1 MTPTRLTPIS
11 PVDHCQVRGHR
22 QPVKSPPMTN
32 ALTRTETLAGRA
44 RRQAVWLLPLLAV
57 IVTWVC
63 MSRPIDPFRPISG
76 EYIDLEVYRLGV
88 EQWRSGGDLYGHL
101 PETAADISLPFI
113 YPPFAALALGIYA
126 LLPWAASMIT
136 YLVVSIGA
144 LAMTLYLVGRLV
156 WPRQDQRRLALV
168 VTATATPLSLLL
180 EPIWSTLD
188 FGQVNLILMGLVAAD
203 CLTRNPR
210 WPRGV
215 LLGIAAAIKLTPA
228 AFVLFFLIRKD
239 YKAAATAA
247 ISGTIA
253 TVIGFAVMPDESVR
267 YWFGGFGNVGGLS
280 GSEFQTNQSIQAVLA
295 RFEVTGIAATALWLL
310 AAVALVAVAVAAIR
324 RPGTP
329 LMIALAVNAVV
340 ALLVSPISW
349 SHHWVWVA
357 PAVLAMAGYATTRPW
372 TEVRGWYAA
381 AAATVVVFV
390 LAEHND
396 LPGNDGR
403 ELTWTA
409 WQKVIG
415 NGYVWFSLLLVVL
428 YATAGRR
435 RRALP
440 RPAPTGSAESLVSVR
455 DR

>member
-1 MTPTRLTPIS
+1 
-11 PVDHCQVRGHR
+11 
-22 QPVKSPPMTN
+22 MTN

-44 RRQAVWLLPLLAV
+44 RRQVVWLLPLLAV
-57 IVTWVC
+57 VVTWVC
-63 MSRPIDPFRPISG
+63 MSRPIDPFRAISG

-88 EQWRSGGDLYGHL
+88 EEWRAGGDLYGHL

-113 YPPFAALALGIYA
+113 YPPFAALALGLYA
-126 LLPWAASMIT
+126 LLPWAASVVA

-144 LAMTLYLVGRLV
+144 LAMTLFLVARQV
-156 WPRQDQRRLALV
+156 WPRQDQRKLALV
-168 VTATATPLSLLL
+168 VTATATPLALLL
-180 EPIWSTLD
+180 EPVWSTLD

-210 WPRGV
+210 WPRGM

-228 AFVLFFLIRKD
+228 AFVLYFLIRKD
-239 YKAAATAA
+239 YKAAITAA
-247 ISGTIA
+247 ISGAIA
-253 TVIGFAVMPDESVR
+253 TAIGFAVMPDESVR

-295 RFEVTGIAATALWLL
+295 RFEVTGTLATALWLL

-324 RPGTP
+324 RTGTP
-329 LMIALAVNAVV
+329 PMIALAVNAVV

-357 PAVLAMAGYATTRPW
+357 PALLAMIGYATTRPW
-372 TEVRGWYAA
+372 SQARGWYAA
-381 AAATVVVFV
+381 AVATAVVFV
-390 LAEHND
+390 LAKHSD

-403 ELTWTA
+403 ELGWSA
-409 WQKVIG
+409 WDKVIG

-428 YATAGRR
+428 YATASRR
-435 RRALP
+435 QRTP
-440 RPAPTGSAESLVSVR
+440 GPAVPADATESLVSVR
-455 DR
+455 ER

>member
-1 MTPTRLTPIS
+1 
-11 PVDHCQVRGHR
+11 
-22 QPVKSPPMTN
+22 MTN

-44 RRQAVWLLPLLAV
+44 RQQAVWLLPLLAV

-63 MSRPIDPFRPISG
+63 MSHPIDPFRAISG

-88 EQWRSGGDLYGHL
+88 EEWRSGGDLYGHL

-126 LLPWAASMIT
+126 LLPWTASVIT

-144 LAMTLYLVGRLV
+144 LAMTLYLVARQI
-156 WPRQDQRRLALV
+156 WPRQDRRRLALL

-180 EPIWSTLD
+180 EPVWSTLD

-247 ISGTIA
+247 ISGAIA
-253 TVIGFAVMPDESVR
+253 TAIGFAVMPDESVR

-295 RFEVTGIAATALWLL
+295 RFAVTGTAATALWLL

-324 RPGTP
+324 RTGTP
-329 LMIALAVNAVV
+329 PMIALAVNAVV

-357 PAVLAMAGYATTRPW
+357 PALLAMIGYATTRPW
-372 TEVRGWYAA
+372 SEVRGWYAA
-381 AAATVVVFV
+381 AAATAVVFV

-403 ELTWTA
+403 ELDWSV
-409 WQKVIG
+409 WDKVIG

-428 YATAGRR
+428 YATVSRR
-435 RRALP
+435 QHP
-440 RPAPTGSAESLVSVR
+440 VDRPAPTGSAESLVSVR
-455 DR
+455 ES

>member
-1 MTPTRLTPIS
+1 
-11 PVDHCQVRGHR
+11 
-22 QPVKSPPMTN
+22 MTN

-57 IVTWVC
+57 VVTWVC
-63 MSRPIDPFRPISG
+63 MSRPIDPFRGISG

-88 EQWRSGGDLYGHL
+88 EEWRAGGDLYGHL

-113 YPPFAALALGIYA
+113 YPPFAALALGLYA
-126 LLPWAASMIT
+126 LLPWAASVIA

-144 LAMTLYLVGRLV
+144 LAMTLFLVARQV

-168 VTATATPLSLLL
+168 VTATATPLALLL
-180 EPIWSTLD
+180 EPVWSTLD

-203 CLTRNPR
+203 CLSRNPR

-247 ISGTIA
+247 ISGAIA
-253 TVIGFAVMPDESVR
+253 TAIGFAVMPDESVR

-295 RFEVTGIAATALWLL
+295 RFEVTGTPATALWLL

-324 RPGTP
+324 RTGTP
-329 LMIALAVNAVV
+329 PMIALAVNAVV

-357 PAVLAMAGYATTRPW
+357 PALLAIIGYATTRPW
-372 TEVRGWYAA
+372 SQARGWYAA
-381 AAATVVVFV
+381 AVTTAVVFV
-390 LAEHND
+390 LAKHSD

-403 ELTWTA
+403 ELDWSA
-409 WQKVIG
+409 WDKVIG

-428 YATAGRR
+428 YATASRR
-435 RRALP
+435 QRTP
-440 RPAPTGSAESLVSVR
+440 RPAVPSGTTESLVSVR
-455 DR
+455 ER

>member
-1 MTPTRLTPIS
+1 
-11 PVDHCQVRGHR
+11 
-22 QPVKSPPMTN
+22 MTN

-44 RRQAVWLLPLLAV
+44 RQQTVWLLPLLAV

-63 MSRPIDPFRPISG
+63 MSHPIDPFRAISG

-88 EQWRSGGDLYGHL
+88 EEWRSGGDLYGHL

-126 LLPWAASMIT
+126 LLPWTASVIT

-144 LAMTLYLVGRLV
+144 LAMTLYLVARQI
-156 WPRQDQRRLALV
+156 WPRQDRRRLALL

-180 EPIWSTLD
+180 EPVWSTLD

-247 ISGTIA
+247 ISGAIA
-253 TVIGFAVMPDESVR
+253 TAIGFAVMPDESVR

-295 RFEVTGIAATALWLL
+295 RFEVTGTPATALWLL

-324 RPGTP
+324 RTGTP
-329 LMIALAVNAVV
+329 PMIALAVNAVV

-357 PAVLAMAGYATTRPW
+357 PALLAMIGYATTRPW
-372 TEVRGWYAA
+372 SEVRGWYAA
-381 AAATVVVFV
+381 AMATAVVFV

-403 ELTWTA
+403 ELDWSA
-409 WQKVIG
+409 WDKVIG

-428 YATAGRR
+428 YAIASRR
-435 RRALP
+435 QHSVT

-455 DR
+455 ES

>member
-1 MTPTRLTPIS
+1 
-11 PVDHCQVRGHR
+11 
-22 QPVKSPPMTN
+22 MTN

-44 RRQAVWLLPLLAV
+44 RRQVVWLLPLLAV
-57 IVTWVC
+57 VVTWVC
-63 MSRPIDPFRPISG
+63 MSRPIDPFRAISG

-88 EQWRSGGDLYGHL
+88 EEWRAGGDLYGHL

-113 YPPFAALALGIYA
+113 YPPFAALALGLYA
-126 LLPWAASMIT
+126 LLPWAASVVA

-144 LAMTLYLVGRLV
+144 LAMTLFLVARQV
-156 WPRQDQRRLALV
+156 WPRQDQRKLALV
-168 VTATATPLSLLL
+168 VTATATPLALLL
-180 EPIWSTLD
+180 EPVWSTLD

-210 WPRGV
+210 WPRGM

-228 AFVLFFLIRKD
+228 AFVLYFLIRKD
-239 YKAAATAA
+239 YKAAITAA
-247 ISGTIA
+247 ISGAIA
-253 TVIGFAVMPDESVR
+253 TAIGFAVMPDESVR

-295 RFEVTGIAATALWLL
+295 RFEVTGTLATALWLL

-324 RPGTP
+324 RTGTP
-329 LMIALAVNAVV
+329 PMIALAVNAVV

-357 PAVLAMAGYATTRPW
+357 PALLAMIGYATTRPW
-372 TEVRGWYAA
+372 SQARGWYAA
-381 AAATVVVFV
+381 AVATAVVFV
-390 LAEHND
+390 LAKHSD

-403 ELTWTA
+403 ELGWSA
-409 WQKVIG
+409 WDKVIG

-428 YATAGRR
+428 YATASRR
-435 RRALP
+435 QRTP
-440 RPAPTGSAESLVSVR
+440 GPAVPAAATESLVSVR
-455 DR
+455 ER

>member
-1 MTPTRLTPIS
+1 
-11 PVDHCQVRGHR
+11 
-22 QPVKSPPMTN
+22 MTN
-32 ALTRTETLAGRA
+32 APTRTETLAGRA
-44 RRQAVWLLPLLAV
+44 RQQAIWLLPLLAV
-57 IVTWVC
+57 LVTWVL
-63 MSRPIDPFRPISG
+63 MSRPFDPFHAISG

-88 EQWRSGGDLYGHL
+88 EEWRSGGDLYGEL
-101 PETAADISLPFI
+101 PETGADISLPFI

-126 LLPWAASMIT
+126 LLPWATAVVA
-136 YLVVSIGA
+136 YLVVSVGA
-144 LAMTLYLVGRLV
+144 LAVTLYLVARQL
-156 WPRQDQRRLALV
+156 WPGQDQRRLAILV
-168 VTATATPLSLLL
+168 CATATPLALLL

-210 WPRGV
+210 WPRGM

-247 ISGTIA
+247 VSGAVA

-280 GSEFQTNQSIQAVLA
+280 GSEYQTNQSVQAVLA
-295 RFEVTGIAATALWLL
+295 RFGVTGTPATVLWLL
-310 AAVALVAVAVAAIR
+310 AAAALVALAVVAIR
-324 RPGTP
+324 RTGAPP
-329 LMIALAVNAVV
+329 MIALAVNAVV

-357 PAVLAMAGYATTRPW
+357 PALLAMAGFATTLPW
-372 TEVRGWYAA
+372 PRAAGWYAA
-381 AAATVVVFV
+381 VAATVVVFV
-390 LAEHND
+390 LAEHSD
-396 LPGNDGR
+396 VPGHDGR
-403 ELTWTA
+403 ELDWTA
-409 WQKVIG
+409 WERLIG
-415 NGYVWFSLLLVVL
+415 NGYVWFSVFLVIL

-435 RRALP
+435 RHEI
-440 RPAPTGSAESLVSVR
+440 PAPSPTEAGENLVSVR

>member
-1 MTPTRLTPIS
+1 
-11 PVDHCQVRGHR
+11 
-22 QPVKSPPMTN
+22 MTN

-57 IVTWVC
+57 VVTWVC
-63 MSRPIDPFRPISG
+63 MSRPIDPFRAISG

-88 EQWRSGGDLYGHL
+88 EEWRAGGDLYGHL

-113 YPPFAALALGIYA
+113 YPPFAALALGLYA
-126 LLPWAASMIT
+126 LLPWAASVIA

-144 LAMTLYLVGRLV
+144 LAMTLYLVARQV
-156 WPRQDQRRLALV
+156 WPRHDQRKLALV

-247 ISGTIA
+247 ISGAVA
-253 TVIGFAVMPDESVR
+253 TAIGFAVMPDESVR

-295 RFEVTGIAATALWLL
+295 RFQVTGTAATALWLL

-324 RPGTP
+324 RTGTP
-329 LMIALAVNAVV
+329 PMIALAVNAVV

-357 PAVLAMAGYATTRPW
+357 PALLAMIGYATTRPW
-372 TEVRGWYAA
+372 SEVRGWYAA

-390 LAEHND
+390 LAKHND

-403 ELTWTA
+403 ELDWSG
-409 WQKVIG
+409 WEKVIG

-428 YATAGRR
+428 YATASRR
-435 RRALP
+435 QRTP
-440 RPAPTGSAESLVSVR
+440 GPAAPADATESLVSVR
-455 DR
+455 ER

>member
-1 MTPTRLTPIS
+1 
-11 PVDHCQVRGHR
+11 
-22 QPVKSPPMTN
+22 MTN

-44 RRQAVWLLPLLAV
+44 RQQAVWLLPLLAV

-63 MSRPIDPFRPISG
+63 ISHPIDPFRAISG

-88 EQWRSGGDLYGHL
+88 EEWRSGGDLYGHL

-126 LLPWAASMIT
+126 LLPWAASVVT
-136 YLVVSIGA
+136 YLVVSVGA
-144 LAMTLYLVGRLV
+144 LALTLFLVARQL
-156 WPRQDQRRLALV
+156 WPRHDQRKLALV
-168 VTATATPLSLLL
+168 VTATATPLALLL
-180 EPIWSTLD
+180 EPIWATLD
-188 FGQVNLILMGLVAAD
+188 FGQVNLMLMGLVAAD

-247 ISGTIA
+247 ISGAIA

-295 RFEVTGIAATALWLL
+295 RFQITGTLATALWLL

-324 RPGTP
+324 RTGTP
-329 LMIALAVNAVV
+329 PMIALAVNAVV

-357 PAVLAMAGYATTRPW
+357 PALLAMIGYATTRPW
-372 TEVRGWYAA
+372 SQVRGWYAA
-381 AAATVVVFV
+381 AVATAVVFV
-390 LAEHND
+390 LAKHSD

-403 ELTWTA
+403 ELDWTA
-409 WQKVIG
+409 WQQFIG

-428 YATAGRR
+428 YATAGRGQR
-435 RRALP
+435 GLLPDRA
-440 RPAPTGSAESLVSVR
+440 ATSGTDALVTVR
-455 DR
+455 ER

>member
-1 MTPTRLTPIS
+1 
-11 PVDHCQVRGHR
+11 
-22 QPVKSPPMTN
+22 MTN

-57 IVTWVC
+57 VVTWVC
-63 MSRPIDPFRPISG
+63 MSHPIDPFRAISG

-126 LLPWAASMIT
+126 LLPWAATVIT

-144 LAMTLYLVGRLV
+144 LAMTLYLVARQV
-156 WPRQDQRRLALV
+156 WPRQDQLRLALL

-247 ISGTIA
+247 ISGAIA
-253 TVIGFAVMPDESVR
+253 TAIGFAVMPDESVR

-295 RFEVTGIAATALWLL
+295 RFEITGALATALWLL

-324 RPGTP
+324 RTGTP
-329 LMIALAVNAVV
+329 PMIALAVNAVV

-357 PAVLAMAGYATTRPW
+357 PALLAMAGYATTRPW
-372 TEVRGWYAA
+372 SEVRGWYAA
-381 AAATVVVFV
+381 ATATVVVFV

-403 ELTWTA
+403 ELEWTA

-428 YATAGRR
+428 YATASRR
-435 RRALP
+435 QRTVP
-440 RPAPTGSAESLVSVR
+440 RPVPTGSEDALVSVR
-455 DR
+455 ER

>member
-1 MTPTRLTPIS
+1 
-11 PVDHCQVRGHR
+11 
-22 QPVKSPPMTN
+22 MTN
-32 ALTRTETLAGRA
+32 ALTRTETLAGRT
-44 RRQAVWLLPLLAV
+44 RQQAVWLLPLLAV

-63 MSRPIDPFRPISG
+63 MSHPIDPFRAISG

-88 EQWRSGGDLYGHL
+88 EQWRAGGDLYGHL
-101 PETAADISLPFI
+101 PETGADISLPFI

-126 LLPWAASMIT
+126 LLPWAASVIT

-144 LAMTLYLVGRLV
+144 LAMTLFLVAWQV
-156 WPRQDQRRLALV
+156 WPRQDQRKLALV

-203 CLTRNPR
+203 CLTRSPR
-210 WPRGV
+210 WPRGA

-247 ISGTIA
+247 ISGAIA

-295 RFEVTGIAATALWLL
+295 RFEVTGTAATALWLV

-324 RPGTP
+324 RTGTP
-329 LMIALAVNAVV
+329 PMIALAVNAVV

-357 PAVLAMAGYATTRPW
+357 PALLAMIGYATTRPW
-372 TEVRGWYAA
+372 SQVRGWYAA
-381 AAATVVVFV
+381 AAATMVVFV
-390 LAEHND
+390 LAKHND
-396 LPGNDGR
+396 LPGNEGR
-403 ELTWTA
+403 ELDWSA
-409 WQKVIG
+409 WEKVIG

-428 YATAGRR
+428 YAAAGRR
-435 RRALP
+435 QRALP

-455 DR
+455 ER

>member
-1 MTPTRLTPIS
+1 
-11 PVDHCQVRGHR
+11 
-22 QPVKSPPMTN
+22 MTN
-32 ALTRTETLAGRA
+32 APTRTETLAGRA
-44 RRQAVWLLPLLAV
+44 RRQAIWLLPLLAV

-63 MSRPIDPFRPISG
+63 MSRPIDPFRAISG

-88 EQWRSGGDLYGHL
+88 EEWRAGGDLYGHL

-126 LLPWAASMIT
+126 LLPWATAVIA
-136 YLVVSIGA
+136 YLAVSVGA
-144 LAMTLYLVGRLV
+144 LALTLFLVARQL
-156 WPRQDQRRLALV
+156 WPRQDQRKLALV
-168 VTATATPLSLLL
+168 VCATATPLALLL
-180 EPIWSTLD
+180 EPVWSTLD

-210 WPRGV
+210 WPRGM

-247 ISGTIA
+247 ISGAVATI
-253 TVIGFAVMPDESVR
+253 IGFAVMPDESVR

-295 RFEVTGIAATALWLL
+295 RFEITGTLATALWLL
-310 AAVALVAVAVAAIR
+310 AAVALVALAVVAIR
-324 RPGTP
+324 RTGAPP
-329 LMIALAVNAVV
+329 MIALAVNAVV
-340 ALLVSPISW
+340 ALLISPISW

-357 PAVLAMAGYATTRPW
+357 PTLLAMAGYATTRPW
-372 TEVRGWYAA
+372 QQARGWYAA
-381 AAATVVVFV
+381 AAATAVVFV

-403 ELTWTA
+403 ELDWSV
-409 WQKVIG
+409 WEKVVG

-428 YATAGRR
+428 YASTAGRR
-435 RRALP
+435 SRALP
-440 RPAPTGSAESLVSVR
+440 RPVPAGAEDDTLVTVPER
-455 DR
+455 

>member
-1 MTPTRLTPIS
+1 
-11 PVDHCQVRGHR
+11 
-22 QPVKSPPMTN
+22 MTN

-57 IVTWVC
+57 VVTWVC
-63 MSRPIDPFRPISG
+63 MSHPIDPFRAISG

-88 EQWRSGGDLYGHL
+88 EEWRAGGDLYGHL

-113 YPPFAALALGIYA
+113 YPPFAALALGLYA
-126 LLPWAASMIT
+126 LLPWAASVIA

-144 LAMTLYLVGRLV
+144 LAMTLFLVARQV
-156 WPRQDQRRLALV
+156 WPGQDQRKLALV
-168 VTATATPLSLLL
+168 VTATATPLALLL
-180 EPIWSTLD
+180 EPVWSTLD

-210 WPRGV
+210 WPRGM

-228 AFVLFFLIRKD
+228 AFVLYFLIRKD
-239 YKAAATAA
+239 YKAAVTAA
-247 ISGTIA
+247 ISGAIA
-253 TVIGFAVMPDESVR
+253 TAIGFAVMPDESVR

-295 RFEVTGIAATALWLL
+295 RFEVTGTLATALWLL
-310 AAVALVAVAVAAIR
+310 AALALVAVAVAAIR
-324 RPGTP
+324 RTGTP
-329 LMIALAVNAVV
+329 PMIALAVNAVV

-357 PAVLAMAGYATTRPW
+357 PALLAMIGYATTRPW
-372 TEVRGWYAA
+372 SQARGWYAA
-381 AAATVVVFV
+381 AVATAVVFV
-390 LAEHND
+390 LAKHSD

-403 ELTWTA
+403 ELGWSA
-409 WQKVIG
+409 WDKVIG

-428 YATAGRR
+428 YTTASRR
-435 RRALP
+435 QRTP
-440 RPAPTGSAESLVSVR
+440 GPAVPADARESLVSVR
-455 DR
+455 ER

>member
-1 MTPTRLTPIS
+1 
-11 PVDHCQVRGHR
+11 
-22 QPVKSPPMTN
+22 MTN

-57 IVTWVC
+57 VVTWVC
-63 MSRPIDPFRPISG
+63 MSRPIDPFRAISG

-88 EQWRSGGDLYGHL
+88 EEWRAGGDLYGHL

-113 YPPFAALALGIYA
+113 YPPFAALALGLYA
-126 LLPWAASMIT
+126 LLPWAASVIA

-144 LAMTLYLVGRLV
+144 LAMTLYLVARQV
-156 WPRQDQRRLALV
+156 WPRHDQRKLALV

-247 ISGTIA
+247 ISGAVA
-253 TVIGFAVMPDESVR
+253 TAIGFAVMPDESVR

-295 RFEVTGIAATALWLL
+295 RFQVTGTPATALWLL

-324 RPGTP
+324 RTGTP
-329 LMIALAVNAVV
+329 PMIALAVNAVV

-357 PAVLAMAGYATTRPW
+357 PALLAMIGYATTRPW
-372 TEVRGWYAA
+372 SEVRGWYAA

-390 LAEHND
+390 LAKHND

-403 ELTWTA
+403 ELDWSG
-409 WQKVIG
+409 WEKVIG

-428 YATAGRR
+428 YATASRR
-435 RRALP
+435 QRTP
-440 RPAPTGSAESLVSVR
+440 GPAAPAGATESLVSVR
-455 DR
+455 ER